1 MVQIEAF
8 KGLRYELGHVGALSK
23 VIAPPYDVIGPEL
36 QDELYKNHPANV
48 IRLILNRDEP
58 GDETGDEKYARAARA
73 LKQWQ
78 RDGVMQLET
87 YPAVY
92 VYHQQFEYAGQTF
105 VRRGFMTRMK
115 LEKLG
120 DGNVYPHEETHSA
133 AKADRLKLF
142 NATKANLSQ
151 IFGIYPDESNQ
162 AQTLLENAI
171 LGDTAIEATDHLGVL
186 HRLWPVYDSKIISE
200 LAETMNPRPMFIAD
214 GHHRYETAYNY
225 REQLDSAGLLTA
237 DHPAQSVLT
246 MCVSMHDAGMI
257 VLPTHRLFEGVA
269 QYDSA
274 TLMQTLQDCFDV
286 STAGTG
292 PAQAAAVWEQI
303 ELEDQQG
310 MFGLYCPV
318 DDTWVLAN
326 LNDTGHSQMAEIA
339 GDQSSDWQG
348 LGVSLLHRLIMDTL
362 LGETDLPKPTYVH
375 QVEEVVEE
383 LVADQ
388 ETNKF
393 GLAALV
399 MPATLDHIKAISEHG
414 ERMPAKSTY
423 FYPKLLSGLVI
434 NPLT

>member
-171 LGDTAIEATDHLGVL
+171 QGDTAIEATDHLGVL

-225 REQLDSAGLLTA
+225 REQLDSEGLLTA

>member
-8 KGLRYELGHVGALSK
+8 KGLRYELGHVGALSD

-36 QDELYKNHPANV
+36 QNELYQNHPANV

-58 GDETGDEKYARAARA
+58 GDETGDEKYERSARA

-78 RDGVMQLET
+78 RDGVMQLES

-105 VRRGFMTRMK
+105 VRRGFMARMK

-120 DGNVYPHEETHSA
+120 EGNVYPHEETHSA
-133 AKADRLKLF
+133 IKADRLKLF
-142 NATKANLSQ
+142 NATKANVSQ

-162 AQTLLENAI
+162 AQTLLEDAI
-171 LGDTAIEATDHLGVL
+171 QGVTAVEATDHLGVL
-186 HRLWPVYDSKIISE
+186 HRLWPVYDSKIISD
-200 LAETMNPRPMFIAD
+200 LTQTMNPRPMFIAD

-225 REQLDSAGLLTA
+225 REQLADEGVLTD

-269 QYDSA
+269 QYDST
-274 TLMQTLQDCFDV
+274 TLIEKLQDCFDV
-286 STAGTG
+286 NTAGTG
-292 PAQAAAVWEQI
+292 PAEAAEVWEQI
-303 ELEDQQG
+303 EMEDQQG
-310 MFGLYCPV
+310 MLGLYCPV
-318 DDTWVLAN
+318 DDTWVVAN
-326 LNDTGHSQMAEIA
+326 LNDAGRTKMTEIA
-339 GDQSSDWQG
+339 GSQSSDWQG

-362 LGETDLPKPTYVH
+362 LGEVDLPKPTYVH
-375 QVEEVVEE
+375 RVEEVTDE
-383 LVADQ
+383 LTADQ
-388 ETNKF
+388 DSNKF

-423 FYPKLLSGLVI
+423 FYPKLLAGLVI

>member
-171 LGDTAIEATDHLGVL
+171 QGDTAIEATDHLGVL

-257 VLPTHRLFEGVA
+257 VLPTHRLFEGVK

-274 TLMQTLQDCFDV
+274 TLMQTLQGCFDV

-339 GDQSSDWQG
+339 GDQSSGWQG

-362 LGETDLPKPTYVH
+362 LGEADLPKPTYVH
-375 QVEEVVEE
+375 QVEEVAEE
-383 LVADQ
+383 LAADQ

>member
-171 LGDTAIEATDHLGVL
+171 QGDTAIEATDHLGVL